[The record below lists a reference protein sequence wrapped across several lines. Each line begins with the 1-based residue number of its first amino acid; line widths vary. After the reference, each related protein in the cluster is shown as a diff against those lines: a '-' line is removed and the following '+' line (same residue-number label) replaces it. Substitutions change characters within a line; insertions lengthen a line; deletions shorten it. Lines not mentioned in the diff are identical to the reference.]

1 MGMSLWPH
9 FFGPACKLK
18 ITYLLVALD
27 LTTNDGDT
35 SGGRVFSNDDVD
47 CWETMTV
54 GVRTCDPREIRGAS
68 KDAFASGTV

>member
-1 MGMSLWPH
+1 MTSLLQIYKKIFQWKKIVNWFRFDSTMGMSLWPH

-35 SGGRVFSNDDVD
+35 SGCRVFSNDDVD
-47 CWETMTV
+47 C
-54 GVRTCDPREIRGAS
+54 
-68 KDAFASGTV
+68 